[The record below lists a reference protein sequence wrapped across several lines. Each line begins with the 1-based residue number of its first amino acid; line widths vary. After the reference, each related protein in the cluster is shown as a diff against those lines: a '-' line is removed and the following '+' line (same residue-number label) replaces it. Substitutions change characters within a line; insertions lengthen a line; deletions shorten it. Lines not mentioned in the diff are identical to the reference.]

1 MQKMCYQLQ
10 HIPLGNVGRN
20 DANVH
25 SNCFVF
31 AIMCCRLFPKVHYPS
46 QCKYLPAVPAAQ
58 CPAIVPKILGSRAR
72 VPHIEAI
79 TRNFRGI
86 CPALRNNIRQ
96 KLLQAGF
103 VAFMNHMNG
112 SICALVRGSLG
123 IALHA
128 IRPRDTIPYYTITLA
143 LGTAATSS
151 GLIDILRHLE
161 PGLSSEA
168 YLRQF
173 HAL

>member
-1 MQKMCYQLQ
+1 MLSSLVPPKSNIKSRPQAQ
-10 HIPLGNVGRN
+10 HSNLSYLKCAMNYILSGNVSRN
-20 DANVH
+20 NNKEC
-25 SNCFVF
+25 SFL
-31 AIMCCRLFPKVHYPS
+31 LFFFLQLCVGGYSPRCIIPS

-79 TRNFRGI
+79 TRNSRGI

-112 SICALVRGSLG
+112 SICALVRG
-123 IALHA
+123 
-128 IRPRDTIPYYTITLA
+128 
-143 LGTAATSS
+143 
-151 GLIDILRHLE
+151 
-161 PGLSSEA
+161 
-168 YLRQF
+168 
-173 HAL
+173 

>member
-1 MQKMCYQLQ
+1 MPSSLVPPKSNIKSRPQAQ
-10 HIPLGNVGRN
+10 HSNFSCLKCAMNCILSGNVSRN
-20 DANVH
+20 NNKKC
-25 SNCFVF
+25 SFL
-31 AIMCCRLFPKVHYPS
+31 LFFLQLCVGGYSPRCIIPS

-112 SICALVRGSLG
+112 SICALGRG
-123 IALHA
+123 
-128 IRPRDTIPYYTITLA
+128 
-143 LGTAATSS
+143 
-151 GLIDILRHLE
+151 
-161 PGLSSEA
+161 
-168 YLRQF
+168 
-173 HAL
+173 

>member
-1 MQKMCYQLQ
+1 MSAEIIIIKNFHSYCFFLQLC
-10 HIPLGNVGRN
+10 VGGYSPR
-20 DANVH
+20 
-25 SNCFVF
+25 C
-31 AIMCCRLFPKVHYPS
+31 IIPS